1 MEGVTGAGWG
11 QVVPS
16 ADAGGAEGGGTGTG
30 DHHTI
35 PAHLQKAQEIPE
47 KPNHFAGCLPVHL
60 PQALQPSPRQPS
72 CQNLAAAKQK
82 EKLVMTEIMAAKC
95 PDGAELC
102 SKSYLAFSN
111 NFQKKSCFFCP
122 ILQIYGWLKLDHSKV
137 VKCLCSRAWKLVLSS
152 YYIQVLINK

>member
-1 MEGVTGAGWG
+1 MPGAGT
-11 QVVPS
+11 
-16 ADAGGAEGGGTGTG
+16 GGTEGGGTGTG
-30 DHHTI
+30 GHHM
-35 PAHLQKAQEIPE
+35 PAHMPKAQEFPE

-82 EKLVMTEIMAAKC
+82 EKLAMAKIMAPKC

-111 NFQKKSCFFCP
+111 NFQKKSRVFISFYRFMAGLNLV
-122 ILQIYGWLKLDHSKV
+122 ILK
-137 VKCLCSRAWKLVLSS
+137 
-152 YYIQVLINK
+152 